1 MLAELASA
9 GIAPDPRP
17 DLGER
22 LVKCFTQGE
31 IHALH
36 DLRRPLPPSLAD
48 VDRDT
53 RRDVSNH
60 LRAFADLDDPT
71 KAPEPDPLPVIGA
84 MLARPEARET
94 FAELARA
101 CSLEQLDA
109 LRDPAG
115 ELPDGLAGT
124 GTEGR
129 KRIAEAFRT
138 GPVPGR
144 EDTAPDPRMADDVLV
159 LSCAVSERTDSAA
172 PVHLGTLPRDVEA
185 VLRAAMLAR
194 DVPEAEVDEL
204 AFGIARKRAET
215 DLRVAATREIGIGE
229 IFEVRARFDGNPDY
243 PEQSNIDAYKAT
255 VAKGMRRLHREEPVP
270 TEIERRVARAVVAT
284 HGTERHGL
292 ALAMAEALERGTT
305 PTAEGIRSERRAL
318 VAELQEGPKT
328 RDSSRHRSLLRRI
341 YRNFTAAEVRELS
354 RGAGAALERLPDTAA
369 RQRAVEAVRQLHGKT
384 WRTEPSP
391 WRDRHRALARSF
403 GAERGRGRERGR
415 YQGAE
420 RA

>member
-1 MLAELASA
+1 M
-9 GIAPDPRP
+9 
-17 DLGER
+17 
-22 LVKCFTQGE
+22 
-31 IHALH
+31 
-36 DLRRPLPPSLAD
+36 PPSLAH

-53 RRDVSNH
+53 RRHVSNH
-60 LRAFADLDDPT
+60 LRVFADLDDPA

-94 FAELARA
+94 FAELARS
-101 CSLEQLDA
+101 CSIEQLDA
-109 LRDPAG
+109 LRDPAAPVP
-115 ELPDGLAGT
+115 EGLAGS

-129 KRIAEAFRT
+129 KRVAETFRT
-138 GPVPGR
+138 GPVPER

-159 LSCAVSERTDSAA
+159 LSCAVSERIDAAA

-185 VLRAAMLAR
+185 VLRDSMLAR
-194 DVPEAEVDEL
+194 DVPAAEVDEL

-215 DLRVAATREIGIGE
+215 DLRVAATREIDAGE

-243 PEQSNIDAYKAT
+243 LDQSDIDAYKAS

-305 PTAEGIRSERRAL
+305 PTAEGIRSERKAL
-318 VAELQEGPKT
+318 VAELQEGPK
-328 RDSSRHRSLLRRI
+328 SRETFEERSLLRRI

-354 RGAGAALERLPDTAA
+354 RGAGAALERLPDGAA
-369 RQRAVEAVRQLHGKT
+369 REQAVKAVQQLHRRS
-384 WRTEPSP
+384 WSTEPSP
-391 WRDRHRALARSF
+391 WQARHRTLARSF

-415 YQGAE
+415 YRGAE
-420 RA
+420 RG